1 MSKSVVFISHI
12 GEESEI
18 ATEFKS
24 LIEESFLG
32 LIDVFVSSDG
42 TSIRMGQRWL
52 DDISTSLSQCAVEIV
67 ICSPASVKRPWINF
81 EAGAGWVRG
90 IPVIP
95 LCHSGMEPGDLPVP
109 LNLLQA
115 AKATDVSGLK
125 LIFPVLANAIGS
137 KTPNID
143 FTDFIQK
150 VENFER
156 KYTFWKYCN
165 EAFKQLH
172 SINPG
177 IINALKSGQSVV
189 IDLTES
195 QINTLEPHVQFLSQ
209 ESVLN
214 FSRVG
219 NTKMTTSGVYYD
231 CRLNQMGDFS
241 QVLNSPLFKV

>member
-12 GEESEI
+12 GDESEI
-18 ATEFKS
+18 ATEFKA
-24 LIEESFLG
+24 LIEDSFLG

-42 TSIRMGQRWL
+42 TSIGMGQRWL
-52 DDISTSLSQCAVEIV
+52 DNISTSLSQCAVEIV
-67 ICSPASVKRPWINF
+67 ICSPVSVTKPWINF

-95 LCHSGMEPGDLPVP
+95 LCHSGMEPRELPVP

-125 LIFPVLANAIGS
+125 LIFPVLASAIGS
-137 KTPNID
+137 KVPNID
-143 FTDFIQK
+143 FTDFIGK
-150 VENFER
+150 VEIFER

-165 EAFKQLH
+165 AAFKQLF

-177 IINALKSGQSVV
+177 IINALKTGQTVV

-195 QINTLEPHVQFLSQ
+195 QINILDPHMQFLSQ
-209 ESVLN
+209 ELVLN

-231 CRLNQMGDFS
+231 VELKGMGKLG
-241 QVLNSPLFKV
+241 QVLNDPLFNY